1 MSLQQ
6 KIKNLIVKA
15 GKLVEQNRRL
25 AAKNEELEKEIK
37 SLKLSLEEEGRKAA
51 ELHNQ
56 IKIIKLARNIGASQE
71 EGTESAELKRK
82 INEYIKEI
90 DHCVA
95 MLND

>member
-1 MSLQQ
+1 MTPQQ
-6 KIKNLIVKA
+6 KIKNIIAKANKLI
-15 GKLVEQNRRL
+15 EQNHKL
-25 AAKNEELEKEIK
+25 LAKNKALEDEMKTLRQSVEDGVK
-37 SLKLSLEEEGRKAA
+37 KAD

-56 IKIIKLARNIGASQE
+56 IKIIKLARNIGAE
-71 EGTESAELKRK
+71 KADGTDITELKRK

>member
-6 KIKNLIVKA
+6 KLKNLIVKA

-25 AAKNEELEKEIK
+25 ASKNEELEKEIK

-56 IKIIKLARNIGASQE
+56 IKIIKLARNIGTSQE
-71 EGTESAELKRK
+71 EGAESAELKRK

>member
-1 MSLQQ
+1 MSLHQ

-15 GKLVEQNRRL
+15 TKLVEQNQKL
-25 AAKNEELEKEIK
+25 AAKNEGLEVEIK
-37 SLKLSLEEEGRKAA
+37 ALKRSLEEEAKKVT

-56 IKIIKLARNIGASQE
+56 IKIIKLARNIGSE
-71 EGTESAELKRK
+71 NGEGTDVTELKRK

>member
-1 MSLQQ
+1 MQLHL
-6 KIKNLIVKA
+6 KIKNIIVKA
-15 GKLVEQNRRL
+15 NKLVEQNRRL
-25 AAKNEELEKEIK
+25 SAKNEELEREVKA
-37 SLKLSLEEEGRKAA
+37 LKDTLEEESKKAG

-56 IKIIKLARNIGASQE
+56 IKIIKLARNIGGPE
-71 EGTESAELKRK
+71 TEGTDVAELKRK